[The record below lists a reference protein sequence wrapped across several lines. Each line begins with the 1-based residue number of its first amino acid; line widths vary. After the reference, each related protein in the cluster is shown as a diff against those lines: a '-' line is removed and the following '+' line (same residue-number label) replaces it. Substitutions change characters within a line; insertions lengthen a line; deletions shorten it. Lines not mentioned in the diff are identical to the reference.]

1 MPVLLFDGNIAKL
14 QSLEEASWP
23 EGSIKEHSIRS
34 QTSSG
39 VAVASHSVDHRGRH
53 RRESYRRSTSAM
65 LASVKVE
72 QSKVDIQYYRTL
84 PKVTNFRTF
93 GRIPAWGR
101 KPQKMTY
108 HLCAENITKN
118 CIVPNLPDDEK
129 DDLLTRRILPP
140 SSSARDMHCVMCPVR
155 RGSPRLLPCCLCYN
169 WCHPGCSY
177 QTHLGTCV
185 SMSRADLRS
194 QAEDYG
200 VEISLS

>member
-14 QSLEEASWP
+14 QALEEASWP
-23 EGSIKEHSIRS
+23 EGSIKEHSIRP
-34 QTSSG
+34 QTSSE
-39 VAVASHSVDHRGRH
+39 VAVASHSVDHRDDIA
-53 RRESYRRSTSAM
+53 ENLTED
-65 LASVKVE
+65 LQVQCLPV
-72 QSKVDIQYYRTL
+72 SKSSSPKWTYRTL

-93 GRIPAWGR
+93 RRIPAWGR

-129 DDLLTRRILPP
+129 DDLLNRGIIPP

-177 QTHLGTCV
+177 QTHLGRVCPCHV
-185 SMSRADLRS
+185 QIFRS
-194 QAEDYG
+194 QAKNCG
-200 VEISLS
+200 IEISLS